1 MVKSYSSIT
10 HLPAPPPLSSFL
22 EKRVTKTAH
31 PKVAAAATTDNSN
44 NNAEGE
50 QRAEMGIVEERG
62 EKEH

>member
-1 MVKSYSSIT
+1 M
-10 HLPAPPPLSSFL
+10 
-22 EKRVTKTAH
+22 TKTAH
-31 PKVAAAATTDNSN
+31 PKVAAAATTDNRN